1 MSFGIAK
8 QATTGAAVTGWG
20 CYNLSMLDTAATVL
34 GLVSVIVGI
43 IVGLLAVH
51 NAIKTSRRLDA
62 ELAALQRTDDG

>member
-1 MSFGIAK
+1 MSFGITK
-8 QATTGAAVTGWG
+8 QATTGVAVTSWG

-34 GLVSVIVGI
+34 GLVSVVVGI

-62 ELAALQRTDDG
+62 ELAALQRNDDG

>member
-1 MSFGIAK
+1 MSFGVTK
-8 QATTGAAVTGWG
+8 QAAIGAGVSSWG
-20 CYNLSMLDTAATVL
+20 CYSLSMLDTAATVL

-62 ELAALQRTDDG
+62 ELAALRRKDDG

>member
-1 MSFGIAK
+1 MSFGVTK
-8 QATTGAAVTGWG
+8 QAAIGAGVSGWG

-34 GLVSVIVGI
+34 GLVSVVVGI

-62 ELAALQRTDDG
+62 ELAALQRNDDG